1 MKTIARRLRLAA
13 IVAIVGVTAGCMG
26 SFGLTKLVYN
36 WNDTVTGNKI
46 INNVI
51 FWGLNIIPVYEIA
64 VTVDVVILN
73 TIEFWTGT
81 KLIADASVEGDTR
94 VAVVEREDGALVV
107 TRGAVVYTLVPESVD
122 QIRIEKDGVF
132 VGTAIR
138 QVDGSIVA
146 EDAAGEVLSA
156 LSASDVQK
164 TSEVVAASIDG

>member
-1 MKTIARRLRLAA
+1 MKTVARRRRLAA
-13 IVAIVGVTAGCMG
+13 VVAVVGITAGCMG

-36 WNDTVTGNKI
+36 WNDTVTDNKI

-81 KLIADASVEGDTR
+81 KLLADAGTSSDVK
-94 VAVVEREDGALVV
+94 VAVVEGDDGSLTVN
-107 TRGAVVYTLVPESVD
+107 RGDVVYTLVPESADRV
-122 QIRIEKDGVF
+122 RVLKDGVF
-132 VGTAIR
+132 VGVAV
-138 QVDGSIVA
+138 QQLDGSIVA

-156 LSASDVQK
+156 LSASDIAR
-164 TSEVVAASIDG
+164 TSEVVAAAIDG